1 MSQIFVVGSS
11 DTVSTGPSATTAAIT
26 SVPQNSATGYRPGE
40 NIEIDRDVLRGGER
54 ARHPAAAD
62 PSRRRP
68 GESRGADRKVRA
80 RIGGDNTRLPLRGD
94 EEQSRR
100 HDRAQRGP
108 QRAARTEGGSSI
120 IGVSDRIPAVSGLS
134 DYAAILPAHK
144 IDPTAPLTGGV
155 CARTPA
161 IIPAIMALASQDPAG
176 APANCSEV
184 TEQKLR
190 AGIAAGGGT
199 FNLDLH
205 GLKLSS
211 LKSGDFDWLNGMQTL
226 NLSENQL
233 TSLPT
238 RLFEGLNGMQTLNLR
253 NNQLTSLPTRLFEG
267 LNGIQTLNLG
277 HNQLTSLPTRLFEEL
292 ETLQRIH
299 AGEQPTHVAGE
310 RHLRLAHRT

>member
-40 NIEIDRDVLRGGER
+40 NIEITVTFSEAVNVRGTPQLRILLGDDPANLAEQIARYVRGSGGRTLVFRYEVTR
-54 ARHPAAAD
+54 SSPADTTGLNVAPNA
-62 PSRRRP
+62 
-68 GESRGADRKVRA
+68 
-80 RIGGDNTRLPLRGD
+80 L
-94 EEQSRR
+94 
-100 HDRAQRGP
+100 
-108 QRAARTEGGSSI
+108 RTEGGSSI

-134 DYAAILPAHK
+134 NYAAILPAHK

-199 FNLDLH
+199 FNLNLH
-205 GLKLSS
+205 GLKLSR

-226 NLSENQL
+226 NLSA
-233 TSLPT
+233 TST
-238 RLFEGLNGMQTLNLR
+238 GSTGCKR
-253 NNQLTSLPTRLFEG
+253 
-267 LNGIQTLNLG
+267 
-277 HNQLTSLPTRLFEEL
+277 
-292 ETLQRIH
+292 
-299 AGEQPTHVAGE
+299 
-310 RHLRLAHRT
+310 